1 MEVDG
6 EMDTKP
12 GGEKGKGNEI
22 GEKLFCGP
30 GIFFFSIWP
39 YYSRYGMSF
48 RDAVLNLLAD
58 GNFPPTVRK
67 STGSGCRQISPN
79 CVRIYY
85 ALVFNEMCSFTLG
98 MLGISGLVV

>member
-30 GIFFFSIWP
+30 GIFFFSILP

-58 GNFPPTVRK
+58 GNFPPNGTEK
-67 STGSGCRQISPN
+67 HG
-79 CVRIYY
+79 
-85 ALVFNEMCSFTLG
+85 LG
-98 MLGISGLVV
+98 LPADQPQLRSDILCASIQ